1 MAYDHDTTD
10 FDSEIG
16 KDFKRMKDG
25 YIRNREGRIIAK
37 YDRNWIRDGA
47 GKLVARYDSGDGR
60 TRTREGV
67 IVGSGD
73 LRQYALGKDQRAK

>member
-1 MAYDHDTTD
+1 MASDNDTTD

-25 YIRNREGRIIAK
+25 YIRSREGRIIARF
-37 YDRNWIRDGA
+37 DRNWIRSGD
-47 GKLVARYDSGDGR
+47 GKLIARYDSGDGR
-60 TRTREGV
+60 TRTREGA

-73 LRQYALGKDQRAK
+73 LRLLQIGKERPTK